1 MKKKNRIVLCGIM
14 TLIMAFVMTMP
25 VSASAADR
33 TVRNAS
39 ELTQAITDAENG
51 NTITLGV
58 DITQDITIHADKS
71 ITLDLNGKV
80 LTGEVIV
87 EGGLTVKDST
97 AVGSPVVSDDYETV
111 TYESGKITNAGTT
124 VLVKG
129 GTFLL
134 ESGKIESTGNLG
146 ISVNGSTTPGGDS
159 IVASATIN
167 NGYVEAREFGVGLY
181 GNKATANIEGGVI
194 VGNDNAAVAGNG
206 TNSSTTTYAGTEINV
221 NGGTLIGHIITEGYI
236 ACGIYHPQDG
246 IVNVNGGTIYADNG
260 VGILMR
266 GGELNMT
273 GGNVIATGTS
283 DGKVGDSTII
293 QNCYGIQIDCES
305 GYYDAANSKG
315 VINGGNVQ
323 ASDGVSAL
331 SVVAGTQVSDD
342 GKMVVQNGSFSSDVT
357 QYVEEGKVAI
367 KYTSSNDETYYVG
380 TPEQINDI
388 VKDAAN
394 GDKIEVL
401 KGDIALSIAVS
412 GVEVSN
418 TGGGSVTVNDEEV
431 TADNPV
437 ITTEPV
443 QQPTTTPGNEQGTTG
458 TEAAGDSAKTG
469 DDFNMTAV
477 IAIMGIAAA
486 AAAGTIVY
494 GRRKRSN

>member
-58 DITQDITIHADKS
+58 DITQDITIPADKS

-221 NGGTLIGHIITEGYI
+221 NGGTLIGHIIT
-236 ACGIYHPQDG
+236 
-246 IVNVNGGTIYADNG
+246 
-260 VGILMR
+260 
-266 GGELNMT
+266 
-273 GGNVIATGTS
+273 
-283 DGKVGDSTII
+283 
-293 QNCYGIQIDCES
+293 
-305 GYYDAANSKG
+305 
-315 VINGGNVQ
+315 
-323 ASDGVSAL
+323 
-331 SVVAGTQVSDD
+331 
-342 GKMVVQNGSFSSDVT
+342 
-357 QYVEEGKVAI
+357 
-367 KYTSSNDETYYVG
+367 
-380 TPEQINDI
+380 
-388 VKDAAN
+388 
-394 GDKIEVL
+394 
-401 KGDIALSIAVS
+401 
-412 GVEVSN
+412 
-418 TGGGSVTVNDEEV
+418 
-431 TADNPV
+431 
-437 ITTEPV
+437 
-443 QQPTTTPGNEQGTTG
+443 
-458 TEAAGDSAKTG
+458 
-469 DDFNMTAV
+469 
-477 IAIMGIAAA
+477 
-486 AAAGTIVY
+486 
-494 GRRKRSN
+494 